1 MTTIV
6 SPEELL
12 DQVTELIN
20 SKDINSLIHL
30 YETEASFV
38 EQSGKLINGRENIRL
53 KLLEFLEMNGKLRTS
68 IRKSIQS
75 GNIALIYSDWTFT
88 GSSSDGPSIDLCGTS
103 VNIVRK
109 QSDNSWQIVIDDPW
123 AIVQT

>member
-1 MTTIV
+1 MTAIV
-6 SPEELL
+6 SPEELF

-20 SKDINSLIHL
+20 SKDINSLIQL
-30 YETEASFV
+30 YEMEASFV
-38 EQSGKLINGRENIRL
+38 EQSGKLIKGRENIRL

-68 IRKSIQS
+68 IIKSIQS

-88 GSSSDGPSIDLCGTS
+88 GSSSDASAIDLSGTS

-123 AIVQT
+123 GIVQT

>member
-1 MTTIV
+1 MTAIV

-20 SKDINSLIHL
+20 SKDVNSLIQL

-38 EQSGKLINGRENIRL
+38 EQSCKLIKGRENIRL

-75 GNIALIYSDWTFT
+75 GNIALIYSVWTFT
-88 GSSSDGPSIDLCGTS
+88 GSSSDGSAIDLSGTS

-123 AIVQT
+123 GIVQT

>member
-1 MTTIV
+1 MTTIS

-20 SKDINSLIHL
+20 SKDIQSLIQL

-38 EQSGKLINGRENIRL
+38 EQSGKLINGRENIRI
-53 KLLEFLEMNGKLRTS
+53 KLIEFLEMKGKLKTN
-68 IRKSIQS
+68 IRKSIHS
-75 GNIALIYSDWTFT
+75 DNIALVYSEWMFT
-88 GSSSDGPSIDLCGTS
+88 GSFSDGSAIDLSGTS

-123 AIVQT
+123 GIVHT